1 MVPGLRRLATAFFVA
16 TMTLSQALPAA
27 EGDEARY
34 RELIKEIRCLV
45 CQNQSIADSQ
55 ADLATDLKREVREM
69 IDAGKT
75 DAEILDFLTERY
87 GDFVLYRPP
96 VKENTLLLWLGPG
109 LLVLVGAVVFFR
121 VLKSR
126 AAMPVG
132 DLPDSDIAGND
143 GDSR

>member
-1 MVPGLRRLATAFFVA
+1 MVRALRVRATAMLIACIGFSPW
-16 TMTLSQALPAA
+16 LSAA
-27 EGDEARY
+27 EADSERY

-75 DAEILDFLTERY
+75 DEEILDFLTERY

-109 LLVLVGAVVFFR
+109 LLVLIGAAVFLK

-126 AAMPVG
+126 AAMPAG
-132 DLPDSDIAGND
+132 DIPDSDRAGDD
-143 GDSR
+143 GAQG